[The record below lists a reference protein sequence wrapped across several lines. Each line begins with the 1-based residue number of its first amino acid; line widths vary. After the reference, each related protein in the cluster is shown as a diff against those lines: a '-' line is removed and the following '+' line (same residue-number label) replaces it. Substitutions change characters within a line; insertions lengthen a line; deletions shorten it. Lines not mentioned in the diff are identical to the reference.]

1 MRTSLVEDT
10 GSPGARWVRVG
21 LQINPFAY
29 LGKNAPST
37 KFPNEAAYDAALVA
51 ELTKLGV
58 GLIAITDHWRAQTA
72 RGLITACDS
81 AGIVA
86 LPGFEA
92 NSSEGIHLPVVF
104 PQDTEPGNVDAAIGA
119 CGGTPQ
125 GTPGTPGR
133 RFADIVA
140 EMTRRGA
147 LVIAAHANTESGLL
161 GRLSGLSRAAM
172 WRHEDLAAVAISP
185 GVPLAPADQAVLDN
199 LSPDYKRAHPLAVI
213 HADDICH
220 PVVFL
225 RTGRRVGSRCQWL
238 HSPVCASL

>member
-10 GSPGARWVRVG
+10 GSLGARWVRVA

-29 LGKNAPST
+29 VGKNAPST
-37 KFPNEAAYDAALVA
+37 KFPNEAAYNAALVA

-81 AGIVA
+81 AGIDA

-92 NSSEGIHLPVVF
+92 NSSEGIHLLVVF
-104 PQDTEPGNVDAAIGA
+104 PQDTEPGTVDAAIGA

-133 RFADIVA
+133 RFTDIVV

-147 LVIAAHANTESGLL
+147 LVSAAHANTESGLL
-161 GRLSGLSRAAM
+161 GRLSGLSRAAT

-185 GVPLAPADQAVLDN
+185 GVPWRLFRFN
-199 LSPDYKRAHPLAVI
+199 RA
-213 HADDICH
+213 
-220 PVVFL
+220 
-225 RTGRRVGSRCQWL
+225 TRVGGADVER
-238 HSPVCASL
+238 P